1 MSQKKDGLTKF
12 LKPESPCYT
21 DSVLGEDV
29 LFPFIVTKGVL
40 DITYEGNNFEAD
52 MVTSTGIDPQAE
64 TDLACQITSG
74 PIVIRALGD
83 KFKDYIRAWRDGTI
97 DAGSP
102 IEIYYAPQMIR
113 VQQADVEHINANSND
128 SFKISTSVPSND
140 SYLTGSST
148 NNYLSTY
155 IFKTPLTFTIVE
167 SGVTTYITFKT
178 VLDQE

>member
-1 MSQKKDGLTKF
+1 M
-12 LKPESPCYT
+12 
-21 DSVLGEDV
+21 
-29 LFPFIVTKGVL
+29 L

-52 MVTSTGIDPQAE
+52 MVTDICQGPANAE
-64 TDLACQITSG
+64 IDLAVQIIGG
-74 PIVIRALGD
+74 PVVVRALGD
-83 KFKDYIRAWRDGTI
+83 NFKDYVRAWRNATI

-113 VQQADVEHINANSND
+113 VQQADPDHISDND
-128 SFKISTSVPSND
+128 DSYRVSTTAPSND

-167 SGVTTYITFKT
+167 SGVTKYITFRT

>member
-1 MSQKKDGLTKF
+1 VSQKKDGLTKF
-12 LKPESPCYT
+12 IKPESPCYD
-21 DSVLGEDV
+21 DSVLGNNI
-29 LFPFIVTKGVL
+29 LFPFTVTKGVL

-52 MVTSTGIDPQAE
+52 MVTTTGQSPDSEAS
-64 TDLACQITSG
+64 LACQITSG
-74 PIVIRALGD
+74 PIVVRALGD
-83 KFKDYIRAWRDGTI
+83 KFKDYVRAWRAATI

-113 VQQADVEHINANSND
+113 VQQADVEHVNASSSNSY
-128 SFKISTSVPSND
+128 KVSTTAPSND

-148 NNYLSTY
+148 NNYLSSY

-167 SGVTTYITFKT
+167 SGVTKYITFRT